1 MENKDLEFDIYSEYS
16 PVYSE
21 YNPLSEEI
29 KDEIQKLFKPEQKED
44 TGFCASIIRKLMP
57 CNILQ

>member
-1 MENKDLEFDIYSEYS
+1 MENKDLEFDYFD

-21 YNPLSEEI
+21 YTPLSEEI
-29 KDEIQKLFKPEQKED
+29 RNEIKSLFKPETKED

-57 CNILQ
+57 CNLLQ